1 MAAAT
6 IAALSMV
13 FGCGVFI
20 DTLPYRSALL
30 EKSLA
35 FMGSVEDQQEMAP
48 QSALVCHPKDHL
60 LPWRDSTKLL
70 RRCETLSSLSILQHR
85 SYQIAHQR
93 WHTPFCSAG
102 RTRALF

>member
-35 FMGSVEDQQEMAP
+35 FMGSVEDQ
-48 QSALVCHPKDHL
+48 
-60 LPWRDSTKLL
+60 
-70 RRCETLSSLSILQHR
+70 
-85 SYQIAHQR
+85 
-93 WHTPFCSAG
+93 
-102 RTRALF
+102 